1 VAIPHLKRFGA
12 FSIIGTVTLMP
23 LLVLPAM
30 IGVLVDNA
38 GMSEQWAGWSA
49 SANFLASAIVGLL
62 IALRVHR
69 LNLRRLS
76 TWALT
81 FAIAADLASGFTA
94 GSTMIF
100 FAARIVSGVM
110 LGATYVAAVS
120 SFARYDGF
128 ERGFGLYVTL
138 QFIVSGLG
146 LYVVPVYA
154 DQLGAMGLFGG
165 FAVLDLL
172 ALGFVRFLPSQKAE
186 DKADNKDVSESPNEL
201 KILLGLTS
209 IMAILGF
216 AAFEAANNAQFT
228 YIERFGVFLGVSDQR
243 IGFSLLIAS
252 LVGIPG
258 AFSIVVIGQ
267 RIGTLGPL
275 VFGITIAM
283 VGLATLLFAD
293 SYAAYFVGSCCMGFS
308 WAFCLPFIQSFLA
321 TIDRKGSA
329 IAAGTSLSTLGS
341 AVGPGLAAVVV
352 ADNAYGNVFLLSIGL
367 FVVTALLFIVA
378 AKSKRKIV

>member
-1 VAIPHLKRFGA
+1 
-12 FSIIGTVTLMP
+12 
-23 LLVLPAM
+23 M

-172 ALGFVRFLPSQKAE
+172 ALGFARFLPSQKAE
-186 DKADNKDVSESPNEL
+186 DKADNKADNKDVSDSPNEL

-267 RIGTLGPL
+267 RFGTLGPL

-308 WAFCLPFIQSFLA
+308 WAFCLPFIQSSLA

-367 FVVTALLFIVA
+367 FVVTVLLFIVA

>member
-1 VAIPHLKRFGA
+1 MAIPHLKRFSA
-12 FSIIGTVTLMP
+12 FSIIGTITLMP

-38 GMSEQWAGWSA
+38 GMSEQSAGWSA
-49 SANFLASAIVGLL
+49 SANFMASAVIGLL
-62 IALRVHR
+62 VALRVHH
-69 LNLRRLS
+69 LNLRRLC

-81 FAIAADLASGFTA
+81 FAIAADFASGLTA
-94 GSTMIF
+94 GSTTIF
-100 FAARIVSGVM
+100 IAARIVAGIM
-110 LGATYVAAVS
+110 LGASYVAAVS

-138 QFIVSGLG
+138 QFMVSGLG

-172 ALGFVRFLPSQKAE
+172 ALGFVRFLPAE
-186 DKADNKDVSESPNEL
+186 RAASSGESESRTEL
-201 KILLGLTS
+201 SILLGFTA

-228 YIERFGVFLGVSDQR
+228 YIERFGVFLGASDQQ

-252 LVGIPG
+252 LIGIPG
-258 AFSIVVIGQ
+258 AFSIVVVGQ
-267 RIGTLGPL
+267 RFGTLGPL
-275 VFGITIAM
+275 IFGIAIAM
-283 VGLATLLFAD
+283 AGVAILLFAN
-293 SYAAYFVGSCCMGFS
+293 SYIAYFIGSCFMGFS
-308 WAFCLPFIQSFLA
+308 WAFCLPFIQSYLA

-329 IAAGTSLSTLGS
+329 IAAGTSISTLG
-341 AVGPGLAAVVV
+341 AAMGPGLAAVVV
-352 ADNAYGNVFLLSIGL
+352 AENAYGNVFKLSIGL
-367 FVVTALLFIVA
+367 FVVTLLLFVVA
-378 AKSKRKIV
+378 AKSKRNSA

>member
-1 VAIPHLKRFGA
+1 MAIPHLKRFGA

-49 SANFLASAIVGLL
+49 SANFMASAVVGLFM
-62 IALRVHR
+62 ALRVHH
-69 LNLRRLS
+69 LDLRRLS

-81 FAIAADLASGFTA
+81 FAIVADLASGLTA
-94 GSTMIF
+94 GSTMVF
-100 FAARIVSGVM
+100 FAARIVAGIM
-110 LGATYVAAVS
+110 LGVTYVAAVS

-138 QFIVSGLG
+138 QFTVSGLG

-154 DQLGAMGLFGG
+154 DQMGAMGLFGA

-172 ALGFVRFLPSQKAE
+172 ALGFTRFLPSERAAVG
-186 DKADNKDVSESPNEL
+186 ADSESRNEL
-201 KILLGLTS
+201 KILLGLTA

-228 YIERFGVFLGVSDQR
+228 YIERFGVFLGVSDHQ

-252 LVGIPG
+252 LIGIPG
-258 AFSIVVIGQ
+258 AFSIVVIGH
-267 RIGTLGPL
+267 RFGTRGPL
-275 VFGITIAM
+275 AFGIAIAM
-283 VGLATLLFAD
+283 SGLTILLFANT
-293 SYAAYFVGSCCMGFS
+293 YVAYFIGSCCMGFS

-341 AVGPGLAAVVV
+341 AIGPGLAAVVV
-352 ADNAYGNVFLLSIGL
+352 ADNAYGNVFMLSIGL
-367 FVVTALLFIVA
+367 FVVTLLLFIAA
-378 AKSKRKIV
+378 AKFKGSNA

>member
-1 VAIPHLKRFGA
+1 MGIPHLKQFGA
-12 FSIIGTVTLMP
+12 FSVIGTVTLMP

-49 SANFLASAIVGLL
+49 SANFMASAVIGLL
-62 IALRVHR
+62 IALRVHH

-81 FAIAADLASGFTA
+81 FAIVADLASGLTA
-94 GSTMIF
+94 GSTTIF
-100 FAARIVSGVM
+100 FAARIVAGIM
-110 LGATYVAAVS
+110 LGATYVAVIS

-128 ERGFGLYVTL
+128 ERGFGIYVTL
-138 QFIVSGLG
+138 QFTVSGLG

-154 DQLGAMGLFGG
+154 DQMGAMGLFGG

-172 ALGFVRFLPSQKAE
+172 ALGFARFLPAE
-186 DKADNKDVSESPNEL
+186 RADVGGDSESRNEL
-201 KILLGLTS
+201 KILLRLTA

-228 YIERFGVFLGVSDQR
+228 YIERFGVFLGASDQQ

-252 LVGIPG
+252 LMGIPG
-258 AFSIVVIGQ
+258 AFSIVVIGH
-267 RIGTLGPL
+267 RFGTRGPL
-275 VFGITIAM
+275 AFGIAIAM
-283 VGLATLLFAD
+283 TGLAILLFAN
-293 SYAAYFVGSCCMGFS
+293 SYVAYFIGSCCMGFS

-321 TIDRKGSA
+321 SIDRKGSA

-341 AVGPGLAAVVV
+341 AIGPGLAAVVV
-352 ADNAYGNVFLLSIGL
+352 ADNAYGNVFMLSIGL
-367 FVVTALLFIVA
+367 FVVTLLLFIAA
-378 AKSKRKIV
+378 AKSKGRTA

>member
-1 VAIPHLKRFGA
+1 VDIPHLKQFGA

-49 SANFLASAIVGLL
+49 SANFMASAVIGLL
-62 IALRVHR
+62 VALRVHH

-94 GSTMIF
+94 GSTTIF
-100 FAARIVSGVM
+100 FAARIVAGIM

-154 DQLGAMGLFGG
+154 DQMGAMGLFGG
-165 FAVLDLL
+165 FAVLDFL
-172 ALGFVRFLPSQKAE
+172 ALGFTRLLPSE
-186 DKADNKDVSESPNEL
+186 KADDSADSESPNEL
-201 KILLGLTS
+201 NILLGLTA

-228 YIERFGVFLGVSDQR
+228 YIERFGVFLGVSDQQ

-258 AFSIVVIGQ
+258 AFSIVVVGQ
-267 RIGTLGPL
+267 RFGTLGPL
-275 VFGITIAM
+275 VFGISIAM
-283 VGLATLLFAD
+283 VGLTTLLYANN
-293 SYAAYFVGSCCMGFS
+293 YAAYFFGSCCMGFA

-341 AVGPGLAAVVV
+341 ALGPGLAAVVV
-352 ADNAYGNVFLLSIGL
+352 ADNAYGNVFMLSIGL
-367 FVVTALLFIVA
+367 FVVTLLLFVVA
-378 AKSKRKIV
+378 AKSKKKIV

>member
-1 VAIPHLKRFGA
+1 MMIANLKRFSA
-12 FSIIGTVTLMP
+12 FSIIGTVTLLP

-49 SANFLASAIVGLL
+49 SANFLASAVVGL
-62 IALRVHR
+62 IVALRVHH

-81 FAIAADLASGFTA
+81 FAIVADLASGFTA
-94 GSTMIF
+94 GSTTLF
-100 FAARIVSGVM
+100 FAARIFAGIM

-120 SFARYDGF
+120 SFARNDGF
-128 ERGFGLYVTL
+128 ERGFGIYVTL

-165 FAVLDLL
+165 FAVLDLV
-172 ALGFVRFLPSQKAE
+172 ALGFARYLPAE
-186 DKADNKDVSESPNEL
+186 RAADSGESESRTEL
-201 KILLGLTS
+201 SILLGLS
-209 IMAILGF
+209 AIMGIIGF

-228 YIERFGVFLGVSDQR
+228 YIERFGVFLSLSDQQ

-252 LVGIPG
+252 LIGIPG

-267 RIGTLGPL
+267 RFGTLGPL
-275 VFGITIAM
+275 VFGIAISLA
-283 VGLATLLFAD
+283 GLAILLVAD
-293 SYAAYFVGSCCMGFS
+293 SYVAFFVGSCCMGFS

-341 AVGPGLAAVVV
+341 ALGPGLAAVVV
-352 ADNAYGNVFLLSIGL
+352 ADNAYGNVFVLSIGL
-367 FVVTALLFIVA
+367 FVATLLLFVVA
-378 AKSKRKIV
+378 AKPSRKSA

>member
-1 VAIPHLKRFGA
+1 MAPPNLMRFAA
-12 FSIIGTVTLMP
+12 FSIIGTATLMP

-49 SANFLASAIVGLL
+49 SANFLASAIVGML
-62 IALRVHR
+62 IALRVHN
-69 LNLRRLS
+69 LNLRELS
-76 TWALT
+76 IWALS
-81 FAIAADLASGFTA
+81 IAVVADLVSGLTA

-100 FAARIVSGVM
+100 FAARIVAGVM
-110 LGATYVAAVS
+110 LGAAYVAVVS

-138 QFIVSGLG
+138 QFTVSGLG

-154 DQLGAMGLFGG
+154 DQMGAMGLFGG

-172 ALGFVRFLPSQKAE
+172 ALGFARFLPSAKAD
-186 DKADNKDVSESPNEL
+186 DKAGHDGKAESPNEL
-201 KILLGLTS
+201 KILLGLS
-209 IMAILGF
+209 AIMAILGF

-252 LVGIPG
+252 LIGIPG
-258 AFSIVVIGQ
+258 AFSIVVIGH
-267 RIGTLGPL
+267 RLGTLGPL
-275 VFGITIAM
+275 VFGITIAL
-283 VGLATLLFAD
+283 VGVATLLFAN
-293 SYAAYFVGSCCMGFS
+293 SYVAYFFGSCCMGFS

-341 AVGPGLAAVVV
+341 AIGPGLAAVVV
-352 ADNAYGNVFLLSIGL
+352 ADSAYGNVFMLSIGL
-367 FVVTALLFIVA
+367 FVVTLLLFIVA

>member
-1 VAIPHLKRFGA
+1 MAIPHLKRFGA

-49 SANFLASAIVGLL
+49 SANFMASAVIGLL
-62 IALRVHR
+62 VALRVHH

-94 GSTMIF
+94 GSTTIF
-100 FAARIVSGVM
+100 FAARIVAGIM

-154 DQLGAMGLFGG
+154 DQIGAMGLFGG

-172 ALGFVRFLPSQKAE
+172 ALGFARFLPSE
-186 DKADNKDVSESPNEL
+186 KADDSGDAESRSEL

-243 IGFSLLIAS
+243 IGSSLLIAS

-267 RIGTLGPL
+267 RFGTLGPL

-283 VGLATLLFAD
+283 AGLATLVFAD
-293 SYAAYFVGSCCMGFS
+293 SYAAYFFGSCCMGFS

-352 ADNAYGNVFLLSIGL
+352 ADNAYGNVFMLSIGL
-367 FVVTALLFIVA
+367 FVVTMLFFIVA

>member
-1 VAIPHLKRFGA
+1 VAIPHLKQFGA

-62 IALRVHR
+62 VALRVHR
-69 LNLRRLS
+69 LNLRQLS

-81 FAIAADLASGFTA
+81 FAIAADVASGFTA

-100 FAARIVSGVM
+100 FAARIVAGIM

-154 DQLGAMGLFGG
+154 DQIGAMGLFGA

-172 ALGFVRFLPSQKAE
+172 ALGFTRFLPSE
-186 DKADNKDVSESPNEL
+186 KADDSGDAESPNEL

-267 RIGTLGPL
+267 RFGTLGPL

-283 VGLATLLFAD
+283 AGLATLVFAD
-293 SYAAYFVGSCCMGFS
+293 SYAAYFFGSCCMGFS

-352 ADNAYGNVFLLSIGL
+352 ADNAYGNVFMLSIGL
-367 FVVTALLFIVA
+367 FVVTMLFFIVA

>member
-1 VAIPHLKRFGA
+1 VGIPHLKRFGA
-12 FSIIGTVTLMP
+12 FSIIGTVSLMP

-49 SANFLASAIVGLL
+49 SANFMASAVIGMLV
-62 IALRVHR
+62 ALRVHH
-69 LNLRRLS
+69 LNLRRLT

-81 FAIAADLASGFTA
+81 FAIAADLASGLTA
-94 GSTMIF
+94 GSLTIF
-100 FAARIVSGVM
+100 FAARIVAGIM
-110 LGATYVAAVS
+110 LGVTYVAAVS
-120 SFARYDGF
+120 SLARYDGF

-154 DQLGAMGLFGG
+154 DQMGAMGLFGG
-165 FAVLDLL
+165 FAVLDLV
-172 ALGFVRFLPSQKAE
+172 ALGFARFLPSEKAASSGE
-186 DKADNKDVSESPNEL
+186 SESRTEL
-201 KILLGLTS
+201 NILLGLTA

-228 YIERFGVFLGVSDQR
+228 YIERFGVFLDVSDRQ

-258 AFSIVVIGQ
+258 AFSIVVVGQ
-267 RIGTLGPL
+267 RFGTLVPL
-275 VFGITIAM
+275 VFGIAIAM
-283 VGLATLLFAD
+283 AGQAILLFAD
-293 SYAAYFVGSCCMGFS
+293 SYVAYFIGSCCMGFS

-329 IAAGTSLSTLGS
+329 IAAGTSLATLGS
-341 AVGPGLAAVVV
+341 AIGPGLAAVVV
-352 ADNAYGNVFLLSIGL
+352 ADNAYGNVFMLSIGL
-367 FVVTALLFIVA
+367 FVVTLLLFVVA
-378 AKSKRKIV
+378 AKSKRKAV